1 MTGWKK
7 VAVWTIAALVL
18 GATIGPPS
26 TTAAEFRLFNF
37 KWGSK
42 LGQWN
47 AARKAKKEAAAQLS
61 KRIVWQTDYAQA
73 MAQARREQKMLLVYF
88 RSNGADPLR
97 DEFENSLRD
106 RRLYEPMSKSVIVFL
121 PLDAAS
127 KTGSQPSTLLSHPAF
142 EELQNGPGVAM
153 IDLTH
158 NDQEYYGHVV
168 STLPLS
174 QGKYYR
180 YQSDHLGV
188 VFGLPPGTLTQ
199 RTLVFAVRI
208 HPERPA
214 STVGELLPVLA
225 EEAKTHSNYQAAIQ
239 VQGHHHWDVRFQRL
253 STVLPAGL
261 QGREVCAESW
271 PNERL
276 VDAAVDCVD
285 CWRQSSGHW
294 SAVSAHHPVFGYD
307 MRRGANGIWYAT
319 GVFGTHE

>member
-7 VAVWTIAALVL
+7 VAVLTMAALVSGTAIGL
-18 GATIGPPS
+18 PSATAG
-26 TTAAEFRLFNF
+26 EFRLFNF
-37 KWGSK
+37 NWGK
-42 LGQWN
+42 LGQWG
-47 AARKAKKEAAAQLS
+47 AARRARTEAAAGQS
-61 KRIVWQTDYAQA
+61 KRIVWQTNYTRA
-73 MAQARREQKMLLVYF
+73 MAKARREQKMLLVYF
-88 RSNGADPLR
+88 RSGGPDPLR

-106 RRLYEPMSKSVIVFL
+106 NRLYQPLSKAVLVFL

-127 KTGSQPSTLLSHPAF
+127 KVGGQPSTLLSHPAF
-142 EELQNGPGVAM
+142 EELQGGAGIAM
-153 IDLTH
+153 IDLVH
-158 NDQEYYGHVV
+158 RDQEFYGHVV

-180 YQSDHLGV
+180 YQADHLGV
-188 VFGLPPGTLTQ
+188 VLGLPPGTLTQ

-214 STVGELLPVLA
+214 STVGQLLPVLA
-225 EEAKTHSNYQAAIQ
+225 DEAKTHSNYQAAIQ
-239 VQGHHHWDVRFQRL
+239 VQGHHHWEARFQRL
-253 STVLPAGL
+253 SGLLPLGL

-285 CWRQSSGHW
+285 CWRQSAGHW
-294 SAVSAHHPVFGYD
+294 SAVSASHPVFGYD
-307 MRRGANGIWYAT
+307 MQRGANGIWYAT